1 MEDPSLSSA
10 QGTVV
15 WILLTLPC
23 NMEGIHCSGVLGRSG
38 SLQGSICSRGL
49 IPAPA
54 SSPSKHIITQLD
66 SNPGGWRIQVLAACS
81 EGRRKRVD
89 FAAYEAWLLCKTV
102 S

>member
-1 MEDPSLSSA
+1 MFSQLGTGNCGLDVADSAMQHVRDP
-10 QGTVV
+10 
-15 WILLTLPC
+15 LLC
-23 NMEGIHCSGVLGRSG
+23 GFVGGGSG

-49 IPAPA
+49 IPAPI

-66 SNPGGWRIQVLAACS
+66 SNSGGWRIQVPAACS